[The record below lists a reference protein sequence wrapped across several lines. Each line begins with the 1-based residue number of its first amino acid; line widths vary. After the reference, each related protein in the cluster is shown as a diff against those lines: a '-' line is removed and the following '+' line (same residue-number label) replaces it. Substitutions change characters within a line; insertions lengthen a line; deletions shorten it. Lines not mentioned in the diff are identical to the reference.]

1 MKASRLLIVGGA
13 VTLLPFAAA
22 LAQSAPS
29 PAAPDTQAPQ
39 QQQQGATFESL
50 DTNGDDKI
58 SKDEASASQ
67 SVSSQFSRYDQNGDG
82 FIDRAEVAATNH
94 PSEPNPQ

>member
-1 MKASRLLIVGGA
+1 MKASRLLILGGA
-13 VTLLPFAAA
+13 ITMLPFAAA
-22 LAQSAPS
+22 LAQSPS
-29 PAAPDTQAPQ
+29 PAPDTRPQ

-58 SKDEASASQ
+58 SKEEAAASQ
-67 SVSSQFSRYDQNGDG
+67 SVSAQFSRYDQNGDG
-82 FIDRAEVAATNH
+82 YIDRAEVASTNH

>member
-13 VTLLPFAAA
+13 VVMLPFAAA
-22 LAQSAPS
+22 LAQSPS
-29 PAAPDTQAPQ
+29 PPADTQPVPQ
-39 QQQQGATFESL
+39 QQQQGTTFESL

-58 SKDEASASQ
+58 SKEEAAASQ
-67 SVSSQFSRYDQNGDG
+67 SVSAQFSRYDQNGDG
-82 FIDRAEVAATNH
+82 YIDRAEVASTNH